1 MLGLITQL
9 STTSSSFPGSSII
22 LPFLKFL
29 ESSLTNLYI
38 LIGIFAFLVI
48 AKNMATKKIKIQI
61 IPKLID
67 LLTALVLVLVLI
79 VSYHRFA
86 PAIAN
91 FLKTNNSTNTTS
103 TTKKPTTK
111 TNAKSTSG
119 QQTTPSYQAPKQLYY
134 SVSCSSCWSEGCSH
148 NGYSYGG
155 YDSYYYSYYRNICK
169 ACSCNDYKSFSF
181 WK

>member
-1 MLGLITQL
+1 MLGLIIQL
-9 STTSSSFPGSSII
+9 ATTNSTFPGSSII

-29 ESSLTNLYI
+29 ENKLTNLYI
-38 LIGIFAFLVI
+38 LIGIFVVLVI
-48 AKNMATKKIKIQI
+48 AKDIAVKNIKIQI

-67 LLTALVLVLVLI
+67 LLTAIVFILVLI

-86 PAIAN
+86 PAITS
-91 FLKTNNSTNTTS
+91 FFKTNSSTNTTS
-103 TTKKPTTK
+103 TTKTNTK
-111 TNAKSTSG
+111 TGTSSSTSSHK
-119 QQTTPSYQAPKQLYY
+119 TTPSYQAPKQLYY
-134 SVSCSSCWSEGCSH
+134 SVSCSNCWSEGCSH